1 MAGGGGKSGLPKS
14 ALTAQLTFCGRML
27 GALSSGMMAVI
38 ELTTPTTDP
47 KIVVTVYVDKGSSS
61 LDAAPI
67 AARIIRHIFG
77 YPDVAPKPPPT
88 TRAPPRARHHRSPV
102 TR

>member
-14 ALTAQLTFCGRML
+14 ALTAQLTFWGRML

-47 KIVVTVYVDKGSSS
+47 
-61 LDAAPI
+61 
-67 AARIIRHIFG
+67 
-77 YPDVAPKPPPT
+77 
-88 TRAPPRARHHRSPV
+88 SPV
-102 TR
+102 TTGPPELPGWTGTVI